1 MEINAYKST
10 YLFKRTEILIY
21 LANNVEQK
29 AFFDYFGKISKR
41 PIIQINVDNT
51 IISFAK
57 YKNYHLAIVLGN
69 EVGSISAINVIEPI
83 YKYFPNLLYIVNIGC
98 CASMMNDINVDNK
111 QEVIFATTIFDADLR
126 KELNNG
132 IKEYK
137 HTRNNSN
144 CLTNIIKNADLGLN
158 LKNTKLTLGPII
170 SSSAVVNSSSYKN
183 NLYNNFPYAEALEME
198 GNAIATLSIT
208 KKIDWVIL
216 KGVSDNAKNKIGNN
230 GQYTATQYAS
240 YVFFKLL
247 VKNIL
252 PLKRMPVFIGGASL
266 ENNESNKTNIINLAN
281 ALFENNYKI
290 INGYGLNVGNA
301 LISAAYKYRTFVDR
315 VDIDSL
321 IQIYPFPYTLSDDEL
336 IKQSYKANRDLM
348 IDKSLISLFI
358 YGRDTGKNDYNG
370 LSEEYYVSASH
381 NLINLVIPSKGYYSE
396 KLYQKRSATIKAVN
410 NSKFE
415 EIYNELEK
423 FNYETK
429 INKIIQLLKIIDDT
443 FYS

>member
-1 MEINAYKST
+1 MKINAYKLT

-29 AFFDYFGKISKR
+29 AFFAYFSKISKS
-41 PIIQINVDNT
+41 PIIRINVDNT

-57 YKNYHLAIVLGN
+57 YKNYHLAVVLGN

-98 CASMMNDINVDNK
+98 CASMMDEINADHK

-126 KELNNG
+126 KELDDG

-137 HTRNNSN
+137 HTTNNSN

-158 LKNTKLTLGPII
+158 LKNTKLTIGPII
-170 SSSAVVNSSSYKN
+170 SSSAIVSSSSYKK

-208 KKIDWVIL
+208 KKIDWIIL
-216 KGVSDNAKNKIGNN
+216 KGVSDNAKNKDGNK

-252 PLKRMPVFIGGASL
+252 PLKRMPVFIGGALADTNTS
-266 ENNESNKTNIINLAN
+266 ENANIINLAN
-281 ALFENNYKI
+281 ALFKNNYKI

-358 YGRDTGKNDYNG
+358 YGRDTDENDYNG
-370 LSEEYYVSASH
+370 LSDEYYVSASH
-381 NLINLVIPSKGYYSE
+381 NLINLVIPSKGYYSSQ
-396 KLYQKRSATIKAVN
+396 LYDKRAATIEAIN
-410 NSKFE
+410 NSKFKK
-415 EIYNELEK
+415 IYDNLGK
-423 FNYETK
+423 DNYDTK

-443 FYS
+443 FYL

>member
-1 MEINAYKST
+1 MEINAYKLT

-21 LANNVEQK
+21 LANNVEQN
-29 AFFDYFGKISKR
+29 AFFDYFSEISKK
-41 PIIQINVDNT
+41 PIIRINVDNT
-51 IISFAK
+51 IISFVK
-57 YKNYHLAIVLGN
+57 YKNYHLAVVLGN

-98 CASMMNDINVDNK
+98 CASMMDEINTDHK

-126 KELNNG
+126 KELDNG

-137 HTRNNSN
+137 HTTNNSN
-144 CLTNIIKNADLGLN
+144 CLTNIIKNADLDLN
-158 LKNTKLTLGPII
+158 LQNTKLTIGPII
-170 SSSAVVNSSSYKN
+170 SSSAIVSSSSYKN

-216 KGVSDNAKNKIGNN
+216 KGVSDNAKNKVGNK
-230 GQYTATQYAS
+230 GQYKATQYAS

-252 PLKRMPVFIGGASL
+252 PLKRIPIFIGGALL
-266 ENNESNKTNIINLAN
+266 ENNESSKTNIINLAN

-290 INGYGLNVGNA
+290 INGYGLNVGNS

-315 VDIDSL
+315 ADIDSL

-358 YGRDTGKNDYNG
+358 YGRDTGENDYNG

-381 NLINLVIPSKGYYSE
+381 DLINLVIPSKGFYSE

>member
-1 MEINAYKST
+1 MEINAYKLT

-21 LANNVEQK
+21 LANNVEQN
-29 AFFDYFGKISKR
+29 AFFDYFKEYSKR
-41 PIIQINVDNT
+41 KIISINVDNT
-51 IISFAK
+51 IVNFIK
-57 YKNYHLAIVLGN
+57 YGNYHLAVVLGN

-98 CASMMNDINVDNK
+98 CASMMDNINIDGK

-126 KELNNG
+126 KELDNG

-144 CLTNIIKNADLGLN
+144 CLTNIIKNADLDLN
-158 LKNTKLTLGPII
+158 LNNTKLTIGPII
-170 SSSAVVNSSSYKN
+170 SSSAIVSSSSYKN

-240 YVFFKLL
+240 YVFFALL
-247 VKNIL
+247 SKNIL
-252 PLKRMPVFIGGASL
+252 PLKRMPIFIGGALADTNTS
-266 ENNESNKTNIINLAN
+266 ENANIINLAN
-281 ALFENNYKI
+281 ALFKNNYKI

-301 LISAAYKYRTFVDR
+301 LISAAYRYTTFIDK

-321 IQIYPFPYTLSDDEL
+321 IQIYPFPYTLSDNEL
-336 IKQSYKANRDLM
+336 IKQSYNANRDLM

-358 YGRDTGKNDYNG
+358 YGRNTKENEYNG
-370 LSEEYYVSASH
+370 LSDEYYISASH

-396 KLYQKRSATIKAVN
+396 KLYQKRSATIEAIN
-410 NSKFE
+410 NSKFKK
-415 EIYNELEK
+415 IYDSLGK
-423 FNYETK
+423 DNYDVK

-443 FYS
+443 FYL